1 MTRSGSSALIFSTS
15 TSRSG
20 PMRGRALTTSGGWSE
35 CSSTP
40 TSQSPRPR
48 AQTISVLE
56 QVWATRR
63 ITVTGARLPSV
74 QVRVA
79 ESIDDTQTL
88 ANPGKRVNRLLQMF
102 ARVGSGNLGANACL
116 ALWNH
121 RIEKADDVNA
131 FVQQLVGHLLGQ
143 RGVVQHDG
151 HNGMLAR
158 QNLKS
163 GIGHE
168 IGRASCRERAKNRGV
183 SGETITEER

>member
-116 ALWNH
+116 ALLNH

-131 FVQQLVGHLLGQ
+131 CDQQPACHLLRKRAGAPPDPH
-143 RGVVQHDG
+143 VETA
-151 HNGMLAR
+151 AR
-158 QNLKS
+158 
-163 GIGHE
+163 E
-168 IGRASCRERAKNRGV
+168 
-183 SGETITEER
+183 